1 MSDPVHEQITELVTQ
16 NKVVLFMKGNR
27 HFPQCGFSA
36 AVVRILDE
44 LLPAYKTVNVLTE
57 PGIRDG
63 IKVYS
68 KWPTIPQL
76 YVDGQFVG
84 GSDIVRDMAASGEL
98 QELLGVKV
106 EPVKAPSIKVTAA
119 AAKAFQDAATATDF
133 PRIEIGPEFQVELSI
148 DEKRPNDIAV
158 EASGVTFLFDPSS
171 ARRADGI
178 SIDFVPGEAGGF
190 KIDNPNEPP
199 RVKAMHVQQLKDML
213 DRGDDFD
220 LYDVRPTAERDR
232 AKLEKAIMLDE
243 AVREKLTKAD
253 KNRTIVLHCHHGGRS
268 RAAAEQ
274 LVKQGFRNVYNLE
287 GGIDAWSTQI
297 DPKIA
302 RY

>member
-1 MSDPVHEQITELVTQ
+1 MSDPVHEQISELIKE

-44 LLPAYKTVNVLTE
+44 LLPQYKTVNVLTE
-57 PGIRDG
+57 PGIREG
-63 IKVYS
+63 IKEFS

-76 YVDGQFVG
+76 YIDGEFVG
-84 GSDIVRDMAASGEL
+84 GSDIVRDMASSGEL
-98 QELLGVKV
+98 AKALGVKV
-106 EPVKAPSIKVTAA
+106 EAPKAPTLKVSASAA
-119 AAKAFQDAATATDF
+119 AAFKDASTADEF
-133 PRIEIGPEFQVELSI
+133 PRIEIGQDFQVELSI
-148 DEKRPNDIAV
+148 DKKNAQDIVV
-158 EASGVTFLFDPSS
+158 EVSGVTFLFDATS
-171 ARRADGI
+171 ARRADGLA
-178 SIDFVPGEAGGF
+178 IDFVPGEAGGF

-199 RVKAMHVQQLKDML
+199 RVKSMSVQQLKEAL
-213 DRGDDFD
+213 DRKDDFD

-232 AKLEKAIMLDE
+232 AKLEQAVMLDE
-243 AVREKLTKAD
+243 SVRAKLQSAD
-253 KNRTIVLHCHHGGRS
+253 KSRMIVIHCHHGGRS

-287 GGIDAWSTQI
+287 GGIDAWSQQI
-297 DPKIA
+297 DSKIA